1 MAITS
6 LIFHRI
12 TRWQEEQPSELKLTE
27 TGLEVSADHEGLFG
41 QLKKIFQFKAGKF
54 HGHFDEDYSAAP
66 FQNWLKEH
74 LENKISFEKLTH
86 LYMAQFKELVDK
98 TSEAFEAS
106 ILFLLEERA
115 DGPRCYI
122 FALDTNS
129 GLQLDGSLNLDTV
142 DFLNTTKLDLAIRID
157 LDDWQQTNTIAENQ
171 ESEQDTPPYLCMIRS
186 RSKAKI
192 GEAFTQSIGFKNTID
207 TAKETES
214 LMQVLAGYTKQSEP
228 KEAAEIRQKAYDFCV
243 EQQQIGEAVP
253 LNELSG
259 FLDENAPTKFSE
271 FAEQQENIGD
281 KKSLRPDTRKLKHLV
296 RISGKGNGL
305 SLSFSSDLM
314 QQTILFDEQSDT
326 LTITS
331 IPKSLKKQ
339 ILEHIKKSNDKS

>member
-12 TRWQEEQPSELKLTE
+12 TRWQEEQPSELKLSE
-27 TGLEVSADHEGLFG
+27 TAPQVTADHEGLFG

-54 HGHFDEDYSAAP
+54 HGHFDEDYSSAP
-66 FQNWLKEH
+66 LQSWLKEH
-74 LENKISFEKLTH
+74 LDQKIGFEKLAH
-86 LYMAQFKELVDK
+86 LYMGQLKELVDK
-98 TSEAFEAS
+98 TSEEFEAS
-106 ILFLLEERA
+106 ILFLLEDRA

-122 FALDTNS
+122 FALDTSS
-129 GLQLDGSLNLDTV
+129 GLKLDNSLELDTV
-142 DFLNTTKLDLAIRID
+142 DFLNTSKLDLALRID
-157 LDDWQQTNTIAENQ
+157 LDDWLHQSSPEENQ
-171 ESEQDTPPYLCMIRS
+171 EKPPYLCMIRS
-186 RSKAKI
+186 RAKAKI
-192 GEAFTQSIGFKNTID
+192 GEAFTQSIGFKSTID

-228 KEAAEIRQKAYDFCV
+228 DKAAEIRQKAYDFCV
-243 EQQQIGEAVP
+243 EQQQLGEAVP

-259 FLDENAPTKFSE
+259 YLDENEPTKFSD
-271 FAEQQENIGD
+271 FAEREESIGE

-326 LTITS
+326 LTITA

-339 ILEHIKKSNDKS
+339 ILEHIKEASDKS

>member
-12 TRWQEEQPSELKLTE
+12 TRWQEEQPAELKLTE
-27 TGLEVSADHEGLFG
+27 TAPDVSADHEGLFS

-54 HGHFDEDYSAAP
+54 HGHFDEDYSNAP
-66 FQNWLKEH
+66 LQSWLKEH
-74 LENKISFEKLTH
+74 LDNKISFEKLTH
-86 LYMAQFKELVDK
+86 LYMAQFKDLVDK

-106 ILFLLEERA
+106 MLFLLEERA

-122 FALDTNS
+122 FGLDTNS
-129 GLQLDGSLNLDTV
+129 GLQLDPSLNLDTI

-157 LDDWQQTNTIAENQ
+157 LDDWQQTSTESQ
-171 ESEQDTPPYLCMIRS
+171 EQAGPPYLCMIRS

-192 GEAFTQSIGFKNTID
+192 GEAFTQSVGFKSTVD
-207 TAKETES
+207 SAKETES
-214 LMQVLAGYTKQSEP
+214 LMQVLAGYTKESEP

-259 FLDENAPTKFSE
+259 ILDENSPTRFSE

-339 ILEHIKKSNDKS
+339 IIEHIKDSSDKHE